1 MEVERIGLF
10 DMDHSLFFDARLTF
24 GCNGHLT
31 PGEICYRKFR
41 PASNAA
47 DLGRYTFKS
56 DTKSVS

>member
-1 MEVERIGLF
+1 MSV
-10 DMDHSLFFDARLTF
+10 AALTF

-47 DLGRYTFKS
+47 DLGRYSEGIVASFQECIYNP
-56 DTKSVS
+56 